1 MATNDVSSDLD
12 SLRDA
17 PDIHEA
23 LRIAR
28 ETILANHQLIERVQ
42 DNAAYNISV
51 IWEYIEQRKVAEP
64 QYTTLI
70 NQWTEDLRGI
80 ITEEKVR
87 HYQSLTVK
95 TQDRMET
102 YQARIRLAWVLEASQ
117 ILPALHYNW
126 SQYLSQNCLHGLAQ
140 LSESV
145 DLARGRSL
153 LLAQIQSR
161 TLSKATGF
169 KPTDP
174 HLKLRDIINAKT
186 AADAGASRN
195 VPSADEQANALLL
208 RQTTRTDPNSSPSPA
223 KPRKRKA
230 AKDMSWRPRPS
241 KGSKQLS
248 SPKHRARAKNIDDNR
263 SQPAWNDEEFS
274 PLSLPHAS
282 SGSELSGV
290 DLLDAMPLLLPS
302 ASHTSAITSASRSAS
317 PSTPTPTP
325 SSSTPSAPPMDI
337 SIETVVSVNPDQQGH
352 EIQSTVEYAIDCLRL
367 GRQINTTGI
376 QMVLDVISSPEFT
389 TVDPAYV
396 DCMAPK
402 IKPALRRTSG
412 SKFLVPL
419 HHTQTR
425 PAHWTLAIVESGIAL
440 FYNSFRSS
448 LYENQARQ
456 ALEVFTNRVI
466 PNHVDA
472 RVWRVILQAILDK
485 TFSTDPASVQLSS
498 RLGDASLPNIAAPVD
513 EVVERE
519 VGKRQ
524 RWHEELRQRV
534 RSLSQQMT
542 LNQTAIE
549 SIAEVSATLT
559 VIKAQ
564 RDEHTNIVQ
573 QRQDAIDAE
582 CNRFTQLLASIPSF
596 GFISHRGPIET
607 SIAKLH
613 ADAMSTRVE
622 IDKAHQDCVSRH
634 RAIAR
639 AISAAKLIHDY
650 YSERLYATQ
659 QKRDAVL
666 TEINEVH
673 RHEETARVERARWME
688 ELKDD

>member
-248 SPKHRARAKNIDDNR
+248 SVCY
-263 SQPAWNDEEFS
+263 
-274 PLSLPHAS
+274 SLGFLAAT
-282 SGSELSGV
+282 
-290 DLLDAMPLLLPS
+290 D
-302 ASHTSAITSASRSAS
+302 T
-317 PSTPTPTP
+317 
-325 SSSTPSAPPMDI
+325 
-337 SIETVVSVNPDQQGH
+337 
-352 EIQSTVEYAIDCLRL
+352 DC
-367 GRQINTTGI
+367 
-376 QMVLDVISSPEFT
+376 P
-389 TVDPAYV
+389 
-396 DCMAPK
+396 C
-402 IKPALRRTSG
+402 
-412 SKFLVPL
+412 
-419 HHTQTR
+419 
-425 PAHWTLAIVESGIAL
+425 
-440 FYNSFRSS
+440 
-448 LYENQARQ
+448 
-456 ALEVFTNRVI
+456 
-466 PNHVDA
+466 
-472 RVWRVILQAILDK
+472 
-485 TFSTDPASVQLSS
+485 
-498 RLGDASLPNIAAPVD
+498 
-513 EVVERE
+513 
-519 VGKRQ
+519 
-524 RWHEELRQRV
+524 
-534 RSLSQQMT
+534 
-542 LNQTAIE
+542 
-549 SIAEVSATLT
+549 
-559 VIKAQ
+559 
-564 RDEHTNIVQ
+564 
-573 QRQDAIDAE
+573 
-582 CNRFTQLLASIPSF
+582 
-596 GFISHRGPIET
+596 
-607 SIAKLH
+607 
-613 ADAMSTRVE
+613 
-622 IDKAHQDCVSRH
+622 
-634 RAIAR
+634 
-639 AISAAKLIHDY
+639 
-650 YSERLYATQ
+650 
-659 QKRDAVL
+659 
-666 TEINEVH
+666 
-673 RHEETARVERARWME
+673 
-688 ELKDD
+688 